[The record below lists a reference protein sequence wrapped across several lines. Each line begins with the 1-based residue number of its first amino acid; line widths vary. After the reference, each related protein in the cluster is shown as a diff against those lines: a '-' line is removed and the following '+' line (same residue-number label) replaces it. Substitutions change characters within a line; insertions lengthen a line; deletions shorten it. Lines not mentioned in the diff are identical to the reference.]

1 MTIAIKNSAFSVFS
15 LILMFVGLVVTQLPQ
30 SSSVSADEKMT
41 AQQVIAR
48 HIEAVGQKE
57 SRESIK
63 TRVLSGSCKFIVR
76 NGSGGELQGPA
87 VLASDGKKML
97 VGINFGNTAYPAE
110 QFGYDGQKLT
120 TGYITPGRRSALGD
134 FLLSENVILREG
146 LLGGVLSSAWP
157 LFDEALNSNLVEYG
171 GLKKIGGRQSHEI
184 RYSPKRG
191 SDSQIKLFFDAEN
204 FNHIRSEYKRLISA
218 QMRSNPESSTTNQR
232 ETRYSLTEDFGEF
245 KKEAGLMLPHSY
257 KIQLSVEGTGS
268 TYLSE
273 WSLNFNR
280 FQFNQKIP
288 AESFTIATAAS
299 QEK

>member
-1 MTIAIKNSAFSVFS
+1 MTIAIKNFTFPVLS
-15 LILMFVGLVVTQLPQ
+15 LILIFVGLEIPLLTEPLSVT
-30 SSSVSADEKMT
+30 ADEKLT
-41 AQQVIAR
+41 AKQVIAR

-57 SRESIK
+57 SRDSIK
-63 TRVLSGSCKFIVR
+63 TRVLSGSCKFTVR
-76 NGSGGELQGPA
+76 NGTGGELQGPA

-120 TGYITPGRRSALGD
+120 TGYITPGKRSALGD

-157 LFDEALNSNLVEYG
+157 FFDEALNSNLVEYG
-171 GLKKIGGRQSHEI
+171 GLKKIGERQAHEL

-191 SDSQIKLFFDAEN
+191 SDSQIKLFFDADN

-232 ETRYSLTEDFGEF
+232 ETRYSLTEDFGDF
-245 KKEAGLMLPHSY
+245 KKESGLLLPHSY

-273 WSLNFNR
+273 WSLNLSR

-288 AESFTIATAAS
+288 AESFTIGTTAS
-299 QEK
+299 Q